1 MAVGITVWAIAVMA
15 GTFMTTYGSFIA
27 FRCLSGIGEAAY
39 SAIGP
44 AIISD
49 LFRGDTRSKM
59 LALFY
64 FTTPVGG
71 GLGFIAGGGMAAAT
85 GQWAWGL
92 RVAPIG
98 N

>member
-1 MAVGITVWAIAVMA
+1 MAVGIFVWSCV
-15 GTFMTTYGSFIA
+15 TFISSFMPTYASFIGM
-27 FRCLSGIGEAAY
+27 RCLSGIGEASY

-71 GLGFIAGGGMAAAT
+71 LVTWSMIPASNT
-85 GQWAWGL
+85 GKTIL
-92 RVAPIG
+92 IFF
-98 N
+98 